1 MTQLVAAWLT
11 LTFAVNSMNRSM
23 GRHDLYP
30 FVLGPLAVAKRDFV
44 QQLIRSVSRSAPKS
58 RAVPLP
64 TL

>member
-1 MTQLVAAWLT
+1 LADADICREFNQSEHGL
-11 LTFAVNSMNRSM
+11 
-23 GRHDLYP
+23 HDLYP
-30 FVLGPLAVAKRDFV
+30 FVLGPLTVAKLDFV

>member
-1 MTQLVAAWLT
+1 
-11 LTFAVNSMNRSM
+11 M
-23 GRHDLYP
+23 GLHDLYP
-30 FVLGPLAVAKRDFV
+30 FVLGPLTVAKLDFV